1 MSFWNSIQSLE
12 KLSSIAQIVLIV
24 AGLIIPVSTGI
35 LWIVGSR
42 IKNITKTEQAKK
54 DKEKDDESAN
64 LRIELDKTILSAESL
79 KTELSETKT
88 KLESINI
95 ESKKANRGILN
106 LYDFNGVKRTQTPGK
121 SRAEV
126 GVEFGIFQKIDSLE
140 KSKNFSDL
148 IKLCEQ
154 QIKKT
159 PTWLTP
165 YLYLGIAYANTGDKA
180 KATVNLKHVIENA
193 PNDPDYADA
202 QRILDLIEKQ

>member
-1 MSFWNSIQSLE
+1 MSFWNSLQSLE
-12 KLSSIAQIVLIV
+12 KLWTIAQIVLIV

-42 IKNITKTEQAKK
+42 IKNLTKTEQAKIDKIK
-54 DKEKDDESAN
+54 DTE
-64 LRIELDKTILSAESL
+64 RIILKKELDKTIQSANSL

-95 ESKKANRGILN
+95 ESKKVSRGIVN
-106 LYDFNGVKRTQTPGK
+106 LYDFNGTKRTQSPGK
-121 SRAEV
+121 SVAIV
-126 GVEFGIFQKIDSLE
+126 GEEISIFQKIVALE
-140 KSKNFSDL
+140 KSKKYSNL

-165 YLYLGIAYANTGDKA
+165 YLYLGIAYANTDDKA
-180 KATVNLKHVIENA
+180 KAIVNLKHVIENA

-202 QRILDLIEKQ
+202 QRILDLFEKQ